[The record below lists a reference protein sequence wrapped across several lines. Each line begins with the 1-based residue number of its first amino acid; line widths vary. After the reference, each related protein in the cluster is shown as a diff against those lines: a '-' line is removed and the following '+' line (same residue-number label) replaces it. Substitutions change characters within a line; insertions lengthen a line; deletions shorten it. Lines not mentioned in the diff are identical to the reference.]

1 MLKLLV
7 ATDGSDNAN
16 RVIDYVIKQAGR
28 CREPVEVHLLNV
40 QPELAGVNIKLFI
53 SLEDLKGYYHDEG
66 IAALKSA
73 REKLDA
79 AGIKY
84 SFHIGVGDP
93 AEVIA
98 QYAVDKQCEQI
109 VMGSRGMG
117 TVFNLVLGSVATKT
131 IHLANVP
138 VLLVK

>member
-1 MLKLLV
+1 MLKLLL

-16 RVIDYVIKQAGR
+16 RAIDHVIKQAGR
-28 CREPVEVHLLNV
+28 YSEPLEVHLLNV
-40 QPELAGVNIKLFI
+40 QLPLAGVNIKLFI
-53 SLEDLKGYYHDEG
+53 SREDLDAYYRDEG

-73 REKLDA
+73 REKFDA
-79 AGIKY
+79 AGVKY
-84 SFHIGVGDP
+84 AFHIGVGEP
-93 AEVIA
+93 AKVIV
-98 QYAVDKQCEQI
+98 QYAGDKQCEQI

-117 TVFNLVLGSVATKT
+117 TVSNLVLGSVASKV

>member
-16 RVIDYVIKQAGR
+16 RAIDHVIKQASR
-28 CREPVEVHLLNV
+28 YREPVEVHLLNV
-40 QPELAGVNIKLFI
+40 QHPVAGVNIKLFV
-53 SLEDLKGYYHDEG
+53 SHEDLNAYYRDEG
-66 IAALKSA
+66 VAALKSA

-79 AGIKY
+79 AGIKHA
-84 SFHIGVGDP
+84 FHIGVGNP
-93 AEVIA
+93 AEVIV
-98 QYAVDKQCEQI
+98 QYAGDKQCEQI

-117 TVFNLVLGSVATKT
+117 AVSNLVLGSVATKV

>member
-16 RVIDYVIKQAGR
+16 RVIDHVIKQAGR
-28 CREPVEVHLLNV
+28 GAEPVEVHLLNV
-40 QPELAGVNIKLFI
+40 QMPLASVNIKLFI
-53 SLEDLKGYYHDEG
+53 SLEDLNAYYHDEG
-66 IAALKSA
+66 MAALKRA

-84 SFHIGVGDP
+84 AFHIGVGDP

-98 QYAVDKQCEQI
+98 QYAEDRQCEQI

-117 TVFNLVLGSVATKT
+117 TVSNLVLGSVATKA
-131 IHLANVP
+131 IHLAKVP

>member
-16 RVIDYVIKQAGR
+16 RGIDHVIKQAGR
-28 CREPVEVHLLNV
+28 CAEPVEVHLLNV
-40 QPELAGVNIKLFI
+40 QMSLAGVNIKLLI
-53 SLEDLKGYYHDEG
+53 SLEDLHAYYHDEG
-66 IAALKSA
+66 MAALKSA
-73 REKLDA
+73 REKLAA
-79 AGIKY
+79 AGIKHA
-84 SFHIGVGDP
+84 FHVGVGEP

-98 QYAVDKQCEQI
+98 QYAADKQCEQI

-117 TVFNLVLGSVATKT
+117 ALPNLVLGSVATKV
-131 IHLANVP
+131 IHLAKVP

>member
-16 RVIDYVIKQAGR
+16 RVIDHVIKEAGR
-28 CREPVEVHLLNV
+28 YREPFEVHLLNV
-40 QPELAGVNIKLFI
+40 QPPLVGVNVKLFV
-53 SLEDLKGYYHDEG
+53 SLEDLNAYYHDEG
-66 IAALKSA
+66 TATLKSA

-79 AGIKY
+79 AGINY
-84 SFHIGVGDP
+84 AFHIGVGEP
-93 AEVIA
+93 AKVIV
-98 QYAVDKQCEQI
+98 QYAGDKQCEQI

-117 TVFNLVLGSVATKT
+117 TVSNLVLGSVASKV

>member
-16 RVIDYVIKQAGR
+16 RVIDHVIKQAGR
-28 CREPVEVHLLNV
+28 YREPVEVHLLNV
-40 QPELAGVNIKLFI
+40 QPALAGVNVKLFI
-53 SLEDLKGYYHDEG
+53 SREDLNAHYHDEG

-79 AGIKY
+79 AGIMY
-84 SFHIGVGDP
+84 AFHISVGHP
-93 AEVIA
+93 AEVIV
-98 QYAVDKQCEQI
+98 QYAEDKQCEQI

-117 TVFNLVLGSVATKT
+117 TVSNLVLGSVATKT
-131 IHLANVP
+131 IHLAKVP

>member
-16 RVIDYVIKQAGR
+16 RVIDHVIKQAAR
-28 CREPVEVHLLNV
+28 CAEPVEVHLLNV
-40 QPELAGVNIKLFI
+40 QMSLASVNIKLLI
-53 SLEDLKGYYHDEG
+53 SLEDLHAYYHDEG
-66 IAALKSA
+66 MAALKSA

-79 AGIKY
+79 AGIKHA
-84 SFHIGVGDP
+84 FHVGVGEP

-98 QYAVDKQCEQI
+98 QYAADKQCEQI

-117 TVFNLVLGSVATKT
+117 TLSNLVLGSVATKV
-131 IHLANVP
+131 IHLTKVP